1 MRETYEAFAA
11 AQPELL
17 KSIIGR
23 VEKDPLCTGVVPT
36 VAAARDPS
44 QCKYTVEGTL
54 VHDIMTNVK
63 LLERREASAYDG
75 LEYKLTEAE
84 KKSIITNSVAFLS
97 SQNTKATHA
106 RTGRALH
113 PPLPLPP
120 QPTPPPSLLRCLP
133 ASKSRCQRRRSRSWR
148 RRWRRAWRRCAAATD
163 TPKIPLSHATHPT
176 HAPHLS
182 LARRN
187 QAVASV
193 KPSDL
198 PDSMPFKDVL
208 KMH

>member
-1 MRETYEAFAA
+1 MGEVASGDVVGKLKAAEAKWLALTPHLAESLKPIAAQATKVRETYEAFAA

-97 SQNTKATHA
+97 SQNTKVLA
-106 RTGRALH
+106 GLKE
-113 PPLPLPP
+113 
-120 QPTPPPSLLRCLP
+120 SLP
-133 ASKSRCQRRRSRSWR
+133 AEKVKELE
-148 RRWRRAWRRCAAATD
+148 AE
-163 TPKIPLSHATHPT
+163 
-176 HAPHLS
+176 
-182 LARRN
+182 
-187 QAVASV
+187 VAS
-193 KPSDL
+193 
-198 PDSMPFKDVL
+198 SMAKVRRG
-208 KMH
+208 HRHT

>member
-1 MRETYEAFAA
+1 MSLRHLMGEVASGDVVGKLKAAEAKWLALTPHLAESLKPIAAQATKVRETYEAFAA

-97 SQNTKATHA
+97 SQNTKVLA
-106 RTGRALH
+106 GLKE
-113 PPLPLPP
+113 
-120 QPTPPPSLLRCLP
+120 SLP
-133 ASKSRCQRRRSRSWR
+133 AEKVKELEAEVASSMAK
-148 RRWRRAWRRCAAATD
+148 
-163 TPKIPLSHATHPT
+163 
-176 HAPHLS
+176 
-182 LARRN
+182 
-187 QAVASV
+187 AVASV

>member
-1 MRETYEAFAA
+1 MGEVASGDVVGKLKAAEAKWLALTPHLAESLKPIAAQATKVRETYEAFAA

-97 SQNTKATHA
+97 SQNTKVLA
-106 RTGRALH
+106 GLKE
-113 PPLPLPP
+113 
-120 QPTPPPSLLRCLP
+120 SLP
-133 ASKSRCQRRRSRSWR
+133 ADKVKELEAEVASSMAK
-148 RRWRRAWRRCAAATD
+148 
-163 TPKIPLSHATHPT
+163 
-176 HAPHLS
+176 
-182 LARRN
+182 
-187 QAVASV
+187 AVASV

>member
-36 VAAARDPS
+36 VAVARDPS

-63 LLERREASAYDG
+63 LLERREASTYDG

-106 RTGRALH
+106 RTRAA
-113 PPLPLPP
+113 PFTPLFPFPLNDS
-120 QPTPPPSLLRCLP
+120 TPPSLHRCLP
-133 ASKSRCQRRRSRSWR
+133 ASKSRCQRRRSRSSR

-163 TPKIPLSHATHPT
+163 TPKIPLSRNT
-176 HAPHLS
+176 PHSRPSPQPRPSQPGGRL
-182 LARRN
+182 R
-187 QAVASV
+187 QA
-193 KPSDL
+193 L
-198 PDSMPFKDVL
+198 
-208 KMH
+208 

>member
-1 MRETYEAFAA
+1 MGEVASGDVVGKLKAAEAKWLALTPHLAESLKPIAAQATKVRETYEAFAA

-97 SQNTKATHA
+97 SQNTKVLA
-106 RTGRALH
+106 GLKE
-113 PPLPLPP
+113 
-120 QPTPPPSLLRCLP
+120 SLP
-133 ASKSRCQRRRSRSWR
+133 AEKVKELEAEVASSMAK
-148 RRWRRAWRRCAAATD
+148 
-163 TPKIPLSHATHPT
+163 
-176 HAPHLS
+176 
-182 LARRN
+182 
-187 QAVASV
+187 AVASV

>member
-1 MRETYEAFAA
+1 MRETYESFAA

-106 RTGRALH
+106 RTRAA
-113 PPLPLPP
+113 PFTPLFPSPLNNSTPFPP
-120 QPTPPPSLLRCLP
+120 QVLAGLKESLP
-133 ASKSRCQRRRSRSWR
+133 AEKVKELE
-148 RRWRRAWRRCAAATD
+148 AE
-163 TPKIPLSHATHPT
+163 
-176 HAPHLS
+176 
-182 LARRN
+182 
-187 QAVASV
+187 VAS
-193 KPSDL
+193 
-198 PDSMPFKDVL
+198 SMAKVRRG
-208 KMH
+208 HRHT

>member
-1 MRETYEAFAA
+1 MGEVASGDVVGKLKAAEAKWLALTPHLAESLKPIAAQATKVRETYESFAA

-97 SQNTKATHA
+97 SQNTKVLA
-106 RTGRALH
+106 GLKE
-113 PPLPLPP
+113 
-120 QPTPPPSLLRCLP
+120 SLP
-133 ASKSRCQRRRSRSWR
+133 AEKVKELEAEVASSMAK
-148 RRWRRAWRRCAAATD
+148 
-163 TPKIPLSHATHPT
+163 
-176 HAPHLS
+176 
-182 LARRN
+182 
-187 QAVASV
+187 AVASV

>member
-1 MRETYEAFAA
+1 MGEVASGDVVGKLKAAEAKWLALTPHLAESLKPIAAQATKVRETYEAFAA

-36 VAAARDPS
+36 VAVARDPS

-97 SQNTKATHA
+97 SQNTKVLA
-106 RTGRALH
+106 GLKE
-113 PPLPLPP
+113 
-120 QPTPPPSLLRCLP
+120 SLP
-133 ASKSRCQRRRSRSWR
+133 AEKVKELEAEVASSMAK
-148 RRWRRAWRRCAAATD
+148 
-163 TPKIPLSHATHPT
+163 
-176 HAPHLS
+176 
-182 LARRN
+182 
-187 QAVASV
+187 AVASV

>member
-1 MRETYEAFAA
+1 MGEVASGDVVGKLKAAEAKWLALTPHLAESLKPIAAQATKVRETYEAFAA

-75 LEYKLTEAE
+75 LEYKLTEGE

-97 SQNTKATHA
+97 SQNTKVLA
-106 RTGRALH
+106 GLKE
-113 PPLPLPP
+113 
-120 QPTPPPSLLRCLP
+120 SLP
-133 ASKSRCQRRRSRSWR
+133 AEKVKELEAEVASSMAK
-148 RRWRRAWRRCAAATD
+148 
-163 TPKIPLSHATHPT
+163 
-176 HAPHLS
+176 
-182 LARRN
+182 
-187 QAVASV
+187 AVASV

>member
-1 MRETYEAFAA
+1 M
-11 AQPELL
+11 
-17 KSIIGR
+17 G
-23 VEKDPLCTGVVPT
+23 CTGVVPT

-97 SQNTKATHA
+97 SQNTKVLA
-106 RTGRALH
+106 GLKE
-113 PPLPLPP
+113 
-120 QPTPPPSLLRCLP
+120 SLP
-133 ASKSRCQRRRSRSWR
+133 AEK
-148 RRWRRAWRRCAAATD
+148 
-163 TPKIPLSHATHPT
+163 
-176 HAPHLS
+176 
-182 LARRN
+182 
-187 QAVASV
+187 V

-208 KMH
+208 